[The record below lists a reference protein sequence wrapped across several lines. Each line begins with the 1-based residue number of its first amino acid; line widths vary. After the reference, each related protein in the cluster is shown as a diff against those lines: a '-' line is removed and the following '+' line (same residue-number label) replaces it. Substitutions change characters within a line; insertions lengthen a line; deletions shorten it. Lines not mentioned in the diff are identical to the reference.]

1 MTGKRRKGRP
11 IGETLGGI
19 IVGFDQQ
26 IFRTLPP
33 PHELVQKGA
42 PVRGLTGVDGGT
54 FELVFPDDDPG
65 AEATQAP
72 DESPEGPPEP

>member
-1 MTGKRRKGRP
+1 MTTKRRHRRP
-11 IGETLGGI
+11 VGETLGGI

-42 PVRGLTGVDGGT
+42 PVRGLTGDDGGT
-54 FELVFPDDDPG
+54 YDLVFPDEVPG
-65 AEATQAP
+65 DA
-72 DESPEGPPEP
+72 GPPEPDATADEPPGT

>member
-1 MTGKRRKGRP
+1 MTSKRRRGRP

-42 PVRGLTGVDGGT
+42 PARGLTGDDGGT
-54 FELVFPDDDPG
+54 FEVVFPDDEAELDDETADP
-65 AEATQAP
+65 A
-72 DESPEGPPEP
+72 DEPPGP

>member
-11 IGETLGGI
+11 IAETLGGI

-26 IFRTLPP
+26 VFRTLPP

-42 PVRGLTGVDGGT
+42 PVRGISGDDGGT
-54 FELVFPDDDPG
+54 FELVFPDD
-65 AEATQAP
+65 EAAAAP
-72 DESPEGPPEP
+72 DLEGPPEP

>member
-1 MTGKRRKGRP
+1 MTSKRRKGRP

-42 PVRGLTGVDGGT
+42 PVRGLTGDDGGT
-54 FELVFPDDDPG
+54 FEVVFPDDEAELDDETADP
-65 AEATQAP
+65 A
-72 DESPEGPPEP
+72 DEPPGP

>member
-1 MTGKRRKGRP
+1 MTSKRRKGRP

-42 PVRGLTGVDGGT
+42 PVRGLTGDDGGT
-54 FELVFPDDDPG
+54 FELVFPDDEAELDGETADSADDP
-65 AEATQAP
+65 Q
-72 DESPEGPPEP
+72 GP

>member
-1 MTGKRRKGRP
+1 MTAKRRKGRP

-42 PVRGLTGVDGGT
+42 PVRGISGDDGGT
-54 FELVFPDDDPG
+54 LELVFPDD
-65 AEATQAP
+65 EAAAAAPEP
-72 DESPEGPPEP
+72 DEPPDS